1 MAAELMEDDFYREM
15 ITYYK
20 QDTAVL
26 CITQ

>member
-1 MAAELMEDDFYREM
+1 MAAEFMEDDFYREM
-15 ITYYK
+15 IIYYK